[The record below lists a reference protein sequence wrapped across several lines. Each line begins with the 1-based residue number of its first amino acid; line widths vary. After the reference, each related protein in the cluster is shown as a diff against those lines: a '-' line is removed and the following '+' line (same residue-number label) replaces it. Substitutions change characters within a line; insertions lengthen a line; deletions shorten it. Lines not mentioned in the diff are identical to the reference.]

1 MEAFHQILKRR
12 RLAAVI
18 DAADIEKGSAMSQET
33 VVVPVIVPID
43 RYTVLMGAFASRD
56 PGRAPSQNIQ
66 IFLSPPPNH
75 DLRTI
80 LVFFKVDAPPKLG
93 WKTIN
98 ALTVFL
104 PPDAFANFYSVLRTE
119 KPIFV
124 QYTLRD
130 NDDLDGFHL
139 TSSGEPVGE
148 GPINHSGVRVGG

>member
-18 DAADIEKGSAMSQET
+18 DAADIEKGNAMSQET
-33 VVVPVIVPID
+33 VVVPVLVPID
-43 RYTVLMGAFASRD
+43 RYTVLVGAFASRD